1 MTLSIQGRFVTM
13 VAAAA
18 LIMLGGTGY
27 AFYVF
32 RTALVAELGDTQAAA
47 NFIGSNVSERID
59 GLILDQMIQ
68 IALVCAPVGIAFL
81 ALAVTLA
88 LGLIRPLGRL
98 EACLKSLSDGDLDVE
113 VKGTERRDEIGLIAR
128 SVTGFRTKLAERAE
142 AEAEEKAEQQRRMDS
157 ERAELM
163 EDVASDFER
172 TVIHVV
178 ESLSRAARTV
188 GANSSELRGAVA
200 SSLAAVGEVENASQE
215 AGQSVDGVSASAESL
230 AHSIESIGRDVDQA
244 AMIAGQAVAE
254 AQATDAVVGRL
265 SDSSR
270 AIGEIVDLITQIA
283 SQTNLLAL
291 NATIEAARAGA
302 AGAGF
307 AVVANEVKTLAEQTT
322 KATADISA
330 QVTEVQDVAIQA
342 EEAIRSIAS
351 TIDQI
356 SSISVAV
363 REAVEDQTAATQKIG
378 ANARVANASS
388 DRVERNIGTLAEA
401 MNASQAATHEMEHAS
416 EELTVLSSS
425 LQDQVR
431 QFLQSIRAA

>member
-18 LIMLGGTGY
+18 LIMIGGTGY

-32 RTALVAELGDTQAAA
+32 RTALVAELGDPQAAST
-47 NFIGSNVSERID
+47 FIGSNVSERID

-68 IALVCAPVGIAFL
+68 IALVCTPVGIAFL
-81 ALAVTLA
+81 VLAVVLA

-98 EACLKSLSDGDLDVE
+98 ETCLKRLSEGDLDVE

-128 SVTGFRTKLAERAE
+128 SVTGFRAKLAERAD
-142 AEAEEKAEQQRRMDS
+142 AEAKEKEEQQRLMDA

-188 GANSSELRGAVA
+188 GDSSGELRHAVG
-200 SSLAAVGEVENASQE
+200 SSLAAVGEVETASRE
-215 AGQSVDGVSASAESL
+215 AGNSVDGVSVSAESL
-230 AHSIESIGRDVDQA
+230 ASSIESIGRDVDQA
-244 AMIAGQAVAE
+244 ALIAGQAVAE
-254 AQATDAVVGRL
+254 AQSTDAVVGRL
-265 SDSSR
+265 SAASR

-291 NATIEAARAGA
+291 NATIEAARAGS

-330 QVTEVQDVAIQA
+330 QVAEVQDVATQA
-342 EEAIRSIAS
+342 ETAIRSIAT

-356 SSISVAV
+356 SAISGTV
-363 REAVEDQTAATQKIG
+363 RGAVEEQTTATQKIG
-378 ANARVANASS
+378 ENARVANASS
-388 DRVERNIGTLAEA
+388 DRVERNIVTLAEA
-401 MNASQAATHEMEHAS
+401 MNASRTATDEMETAS
-416 EELTVLSSS
+416 EELTSLSSS

>member
-1 MTLSIQGRFVTM
+1 MTLSIKGRFVAM

-32 RTALVAELGDTQAAA
+32 RTALVSELGDAQSAAS
-47 NFIGSNVSERID
+47 FIGSNVSERID

-68 IALVCAPVGIAFL
+68 IALVCMPVGIAFL
-81 ALAVTLA
+81 ALAVFLA

-98 EACLKSLSDGDLDVE
+98 ETCLKSLSEGDLDVE
-113 VKGTERRDEIGLIAR
+113 VKGTERKDEIGLIAR

-142 AEAEEKAEQQRRMDS
+142 AEAREKAEQQRQMDA
-157 ERAELM
+157 ERAALM
-163 EDVASDFER
+163 EDVAADFER

-178 ESLSRAARTV
+178 ESLSSAARTV
-188 GANSSELRGAVA
+188 GVSSLELRDAVG
-200 SSLAAVGEVENASQE
+200 SSLQAVGEVETASKE
-215 AGQSVDGVSASAESL
+215 AGHSVDGVSVSAESL
-230 AHSIESIGRDVDQA
+230 ASSIEIIGRDVDQA

-265 SDSSR
+265 SAASR

-322 KATADISA
+322 KATADISS
-330 QVTEVQDVAIQA
+330 QVAEVQDVANQA
-342 EEAIRSIAS
+342 EAAIRSIAT

-356 SSISVAV
+356 SAISGAV

-378 ANARVANASS
+378 ENARVANASS
-388 DRVERNIGTLAEA
+388 GRVEHNIGTLTEA
-401 MNASQAATHEMEHAS
+401 MNASQIATREMEAAS
-416 EELTVLSSS
+416 EELTSLSGS